1 MEIRRV
7 FIVGDTLFA
16 ETLAKL
22 LAGDKTVQVAGTA
35 SSLDEA
41 LPQIKPC
48 YPDMVIV
55 AGVERVPDAAFAHFL
70 VEYPDIPILC
80 TDLGTNDVQIVVN
93 RRISVHN
100 TDDLLA
106 IIAALPKR
114 TDMERL

>member
-1 MEIRRV
+1 MGMRRV
-7 FIVGDTLFA
+7 FIVGNTLFA

-22 LAGDKTVQVAGTA
+22 LAGDETIQVVGTA
-35 SSLDEA
+35 CSLDEV
-41 LPQIKPC
+41 LPQIEPGL
-48 YPDMVIV
+48 PDAVIV
-55 AGVERVPDAAFAHFL
+55 AGVERVPDEAFVRFL
-70 VEYPDIPILC
+70 VEYPDIPILS

-106 IIAALPKR
+106 IIATLPKR

>member
-1 MEIRRV
+1 MEMRRV

-16 ETLAKL
+16 ETLANL
-22 LAGDKTVQVAGTA
+22 LAGDRTIQVAGTT
-35 SSLDEA
+35 SCLDEA
-41 LPQIKPC
+41 LSLLEPC
-48 YPDMVIV
+48 DPDMVIV
-55 AGVERVPDAAFAHFL
+55 AGVEWVPDAAFVRFL

-93 RRISVHN
+93 RRVSVHN

-114 TDMERL
+114 TDMERP

>member
-22 LAGDKTVQVAGTA
+22 LAGDETIRVAGTA
-35 SSLDEA
+35 SCLDEA
-41 LPQIKPC
+41 LPLLKPC

-55 AGVERVPDAAFAHFL
+55 AGVERVPDAAFARFL
-70 VEYPDIPILC
+70 MEYPDIPILC

-100 TDDLLA
+100 ADDLLA
-106 IIAALPKR
+106 IIANLPKR